1 MAVNK
6 LPQTQEEMDLFLDDV
21 FRTVF
26 KREDLN
32 KTCPECNGSGK
43 LEYEIPIV
51 DYANGGYLY
60 TEWGTCENCGGTGE
74 IEDWQYEGET
84 DAND

>member
-21 FRTVF
+21 FR
-26 KREDLN
+26 
-32 KTCPECNGSGK
+32 
-43 LEYEIPIV
+43 
-51 DYANGGYLY
+51 YLY
-60 TEWGTCENCGGTGE
+60 TEWGTCENCGETGE
-74 IEDWQYEGET
+74 IEDWQDEGET